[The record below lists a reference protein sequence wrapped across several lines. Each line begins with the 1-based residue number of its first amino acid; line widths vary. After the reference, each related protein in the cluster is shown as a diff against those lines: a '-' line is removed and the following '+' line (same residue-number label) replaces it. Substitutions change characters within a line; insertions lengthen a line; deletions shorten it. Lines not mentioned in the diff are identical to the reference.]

1 VNRDEK
7 VQKVKELTEKIQ
19 SSSVLLLADY
29 RGLTVA
35 EARELRN
42 EMREAG
48 ANFEVIKNSLMERAA
63 DGASVEGLKQ
73 YLDGPTA
80 VAFCEGEGM
89 EPAKVL
95 TKYAKEFKPLEIKGG
110 ILDGAAV
117 DIDKIKFLASLPSR
131 EVLLGQLAGALQGP
145 IRGLATVCAGPVRGL
160 VTVLQR
166 VQEQKEG
173 EAA

>member
-1 VNRDEK
+1 MNRDEK
-7 VQKVKELTEKIQ
+7 VAKVKELTEKIE
-19 SSSVLLLADY
+19 SCSVLLLADY
-29 RGLTVA
+29 RGITVA

-42 EMREAG
+42 EMRQAG
-48 ANFEVIKNSLMERAA
+48 ARFEVIKNSLMELAA
-63 DGASVEGLKQ
+63 ESASVDDLKR

-95 TKYAKEFKPLEIKGG
+95 TKFAKEFKPLEIKGG
-110 ILDGAAV
+110 ILDGAA
-117 DIDKIKFLASLPSR
+117 IDAEKIKFLASLPSR
-131 EVLLGQLAGALQGP
+131 EVLLGQLAGVLQGP

-166 VQEQKEG
+166 VQEQKAG